1 MNGLDVTLELIGVF
15 VASAIFIIGVI
26 VWNSEDE

>member
-15 VASAIFIIGVI
+15 VACAFFIIGII
-26 VWNSEDE
+26 VWNSDDE